1 HGRRFGW
8 PAPLPLAPPLHASIL
23 GLKCTASSASPDHRE
38 SPSASTRR
46 TAAVVF
52 RRRLNLCLL
61 APKSSPTSSFILSPK
76 NMGATK
82 VQEAKVHRAHVRTT
96 LTKDGCVQRLEPLA
110 LRSAGAGWPIQG
122 EMVARLK
129 AAGLLPLARMMEG
142 IPRDFLDR
150 DLLSALVDRW
160 NPRTHTF
167 QFPWGEMGVSLKDV
181 SMLLG
186 LPIKGDPIAKP
197 ADPKNW
203 AQDMGTRFCKHVP
216 EYDSVLNVSNTPS
229 SEAKKPT
236 EELRGFS
243 KKPAKRRKISAKQ
256 TEHPQ
261 LKESVQLA
269 TKKSTKLKEP
279 EEEEDSAKLR
289 GPTLAWLRSTYGK
302 LVRLKELT
310 EEQSQC
316 AVEIYVLWLFGWVMF
331 TSTHGDCVEPRLI
344 EYAMDIAYSKI
355 EDIQEIS
362 YGSAVLAGLY
372 RANCDSCMRI
382 GKKSSYVGCP
392 LLLNLWSYEYLSTLG
407 HPTETFFKHPGSVY
421 KDDVDAPTVGSY
433 WTNSQFKK
441 EKQVGYDSYSQS
453 IDIFRPCWVN
463 WNPYTR
469 DKLQQRAPGGL
480 SSLCT
485 RDRKFWL
492 TKRNLIYDIYVE
504 EYAPQRFMRQFDLEQ
519 RVPPPLGN
527 PVPEEIHAWSRRRCE
542 ANSGWAR
549 KQSMDTY
556 IETWRAASDDDS
568 LWPSDRPYDR
578 KSYKQYMKWYL
589 QTDVVRCHQFVPQQG
604 QSYTVPDSGYRSLEA
619 GASWQHPCLKLR
631 K

>member
-1 HGRRFGW
+1 MNSRRPSWCWGARRW
-8 PAPLPLAPPLHASIL
+8 RRV
-23 GLKCTASSASPDHRE
+23 GKVEVTAMCRQW
-38 SPSASTRR
+38 
-46 TAAVVF
+46 
-52 RRRLNLCLL
+52 RRR
-61 APKSSPTSSFILSPK
+61 SFPS
-76 NMGATK
+76 
-82 VQEAKVHRAHVRTT
+82 
-96 LTKDGCVQRLEPLA
+96 
-110 LRSAGAGWPIQG
+110 
-122 EMVARLK
+122 
-129 AAGLLPLARMMEG
+129 
-142 IPRDFLDR
+142 
-150 DLLSALVDRW
+150 LSALDLDR
-160 NPRTHTF
+160 
-167 QFPWGEMGVSLKDV
+167 
-181 SMLLG
+181 
-186 LPIKGDPIAKP
+186 
-197 ADPKNW
+197 
-203 AQDMGTRFCKHVP
+203 
-216 EYDSVLNVSNTPS
+216 
-229 SEAKKPT
+229 
-236 EELRGFS
+236 
-243 KKPAKRRKISAKQ
+243 
-256 TEHPQ
+256 
-261 LKESVQLA
+261 
-269 TKKSTKLKEP
+269 
-279 EEEEDSAKLR
+279 
-289 GPTLAWLRSTYGK
+289 YGK

-619 GASWQHPCLKLR
+619 GASWYIAATSLSEVKEVTSKMLTYGDQNIPSDEFKAICSKLGGALSRWQNFRDVTVAPKCLSQLPLASVADDEAAALDSDDEMDQDGYGNEENSAPLEQSGYGGDSCADENDVAAKEDGALLLQQQTCYEAAVAHAPPFFSEENDAAMSLCSLDQMLLNQNGGMLCAEQEQLRNEEEEQKEASATCESQTKLEQKRGLRAQQQQINICYRR
-631 K
+631 KRKAALPGQANL